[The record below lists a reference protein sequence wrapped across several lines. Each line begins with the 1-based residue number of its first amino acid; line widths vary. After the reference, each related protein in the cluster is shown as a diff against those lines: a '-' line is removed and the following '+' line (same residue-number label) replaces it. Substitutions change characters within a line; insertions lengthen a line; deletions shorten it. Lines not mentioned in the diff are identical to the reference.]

1 MRNRSCTDLPSYY
14 APSPGAWLK
23 NDRPYPLEVY
33 DITSLHFHD
42 TLELGVCSECQG
54 VCRVEDRE
62 YPFCEGDVQVIF
74 PFQNHLSRSEGGRQS
89 KWYWVNLDP
98 LDVLGTWGAPELGR
112 LEQMLRE
119 KMGLCGILDRK
130 KYPFLCE
137 LVRHVVLPGEET
149 RRLVSLYALIVELAK
164 VSSDLPKLSLSPAR
178 HFSRLLPAIEQ
189 MQSRLEEDL
198 STGVPA
204 DGRSL
209 RAELCAIPK
218 RFSCSNGLFSAA
230 IHTELQDAEGAAAFT
245 ADRPQNNGYRA
256 GRRISGC
263 FRVQSML
270 SRAFRCIA
278 AAAQAEGKRMKI
290 VYNLFRIYRKL
301 IDSGIAEKYTYAQ
314 DYSSPL
320 YSTKS

>member
-42 TLELGVCSECQG
+42 TLELGVCSEGQG

-189 MQSRLEEDL
+189 MQSRLEGDL

-204 DGRSL
+204 M
-209 RAELCAIPK
+209 AEACGL
-218 RFSCSNGLFSAA
+218 SCVQFRRDFLAA
-230 IHTELQDAEGAAAFT
+230 MGCSPQQYTLNCRMQKAQRLLLLTDRKITDIALAVGYQDA
-245 ADRPQNNGYRA
+245 
-256 GRRISGC
+256 SGFNRC
-263 FRVQSML
+263 FREHFGVSPRQL
-270 SRAFRCIA
+270 RQR
-278 AAAQAEGKRMKI
+278 GK
-290 VYNLFRIYRKL
+290 
-301 IDSGIAEKYTYAQ
+301 E
-314 DYSSPL
+314 
-320 YSTKS
+320 

>member
-42 TLELGVCSECQG
+42 TLELGVCSEGQG

-98 LDVLGTWGAPELGR
+98 LDVLGTWGAPELGL

-204 DGRSL
+204 M
-209 RAELCAIPK
+209 AEACGLSCAQF
-218 RFSCSNGLFSAA
+218 RRDFLAA
-230 IHTELQDAEGAAAFT
+230 MGCPPQQYTLNCRMQKAQRLLLLTDRKITDIALAVGYQDA
-245 ADRPQNNGYRA
+245 
-256 GRRISGC
+256 SGFNRC
-263 FRVQSML
+263 FREHFGVSPRQL
-270 SRAFRCIA
+270 RQR
-278 AAAQAEGKRMKI
+278 GK
-290 VYNLFRIYRKL
+290 
-301 IDSGIAEKYTYAQ
+301 E
-314 DYSSPL
+314 
-320 YSTKS
+320 

>member
-42 TLELGVCSECQG
+42 TLELGVCSEGQG

-98 LDVLGTWGAPELGR
+98 LDVLGTWGAPELGL

-164 VSSDLPKLSLSPAR
+164 VSSNLPKLSLSPAR

-189 MQSRLEEDL
+189 MQCRLEEDL

-204 DGRSL
+204 MAEACGLSCAQFRRDFLAAMGCSL
-209 RAELCAIPK
+209 QQYTLNCRMQKAQRLLLLTDRKITDIALAV
-218 RFSCSNGLFSAA
+218 GY
-230 IHTELQDAEGAAAFT
+230 QDA
-245 ADRPQNNGYRA
+245 
-256 GRRISGC
+256 SGFNRC
-263 FRVQSML
+263 FREHFGVSPRQL
-270 SRAFRCIA
+270 RQR
-278 AAAQAEGKRMKI
+278 GK
-290 VYNLFRIYRKL
+290 
-301 IDSGIAEKYTYAQ
+301 E
-314 DYSSPL
+314 
-320 YSTKS
+320 

>member
-42 TLELGVCSECQG
+42 TLELGVCSEGQG

-149 RRLVSLYALIVELAK
+149 RRFVSLYALIVELAK

-204 DGRSL
+204 M
-209 RAELCAIPK
+209 AEACGLSCAQF
-218 RFSCSNGLFSAA
+218 RRDFLASMGCSPQQYTLNCRMQKAQRLLLLTDRKITDIALAVGY
-230 IHTELQDAEGAAAFT
+230 QDA
-245 ADRPQNNGYRA
+245 
-256 GRRISGC
+256 SGFNRC
-263 FRVQSML
+263 FREHFGVSPRQL
-270 SRAFRCIA
+270 RQR
-278 AAAQAEGKRMKI
+278 GK
-290 VYNLFRIYRKL
+290 
-301 IDSGIAEKYTYAQ
+301 E
-314 DYSSPL
+314 
-320 YSTKS
+320 

>member
-42 TLELGVCSECQG
+42 TLELGVCSEGQG

-98 LDVLGTWGAPELGR
+98 LDVLGTWGAPELGL

-149 RRLVSLYALIVELAK
+149 RRFVSLYALIVELAK

-204 DGRSL
+204 M
-209 RAELCAIPK
+209 AEACGLSCAQF
-218 RFSCSNGLFSAA
+218 RRDFLASMGCSPQQYTLNCRMQKAQRLLLLTDRKITDIALAVGY
-230 IHTELQDAEGAAAFT
+230 QDA
-245 ADRPQNNGYRA
+245 
-256 GRRISGC
+256 SGFNRC
-263 FRVQSML
+263 FHEHFGVSPRQL
-270 SRAFRCIA
+270 RQR
-278 AAAQAEGKRMKI
+278 GK
-290 VYNLFRIYRKL
+290 
-301 IDSGIAEKYTYAQ
+301 E
-314 DYSSPL
+314 
-320 YSTKS
+320 

>member
-42 TLELGVCSECQG
+42 TLELGVCSEGQG

-137 LVRHVVLPGEET
+137 MVRHVVLPGEET

-204 DGRSL
+204 M
-209 RAELCAIPK
+209 AEACRLSCAQF
-218 RFSCSNGLFSAA
+218 RRDFLASMGCSPQQYTLNCRMQKAQRLLLLTDRKITDIALAVGY
-230 IHTELQDAEGAAAFT
+230 QDA
-245 ADRPQNNGYRA
+245 
-256 GRRISGC
+256 SGFNRC
-263 FRVQSML
+263 FREHFGVSPRQL
-270 SRAFRCIA
+270 RQR
-278 AAAQAEGKRMKI
+278 GK
-290 VYNLFRIYRKL
+290 
-301 IDSGIAEKYTYAQ
+301 E
-314 DYSSPL
+314 
-320 YSTKS
+320 

>member
-42 TLELGVCSECQG
+42 TLELGVCSEGQG

-89 KWYWVNLDP
+89 KCYWVNLDP

-204 DGRSL
+204 M
-209 RAELCAIPK
+209 AEACRLSCAQF
-218 RFSCSNGLFSAA
+218 RRDFLASMGCSPQQYTLNCRMQKAQRLLLLTDRKITDIALAVGY
-230 IHTELQDAEGAAAFT
+230 QDA
-245 ADRPQNNGYRA
+245 
-256 GRRISGC
+256 SGFNRC
-263 FRVQSML
+263 FREHFGVSPRQL
-270 SRAFRCIA
+270 RQR
-278 AAAQAEGKRMKI
+278 GK
-290 VYNLFRIYRKL
+290 
-301 IDSGIAEKYTYAQ
+301 E
-314 DYSSPL
+314 
-320 YSTKS
+320 

>member
-23 NDRPYPLEVY
+23 NDRPYPLDVY

-42 TLELGVCSECQG
+42 TLELGVCSEGQG

-98 LDVLGTWGAPELGR
+98 LDVLGTWGAPELGL

-149 RRLVSLYALIVELAK
+149 RRFVSLYALIVELAK
-164 VSSDLPKLSLSPAR
+164 VSSGLPKLSLSPER

-204 DGRSL
+204 M
-209 RAELCAIPK
+209 AEACGLSCAQF
-218 RFSCSNGLFSAA
+218 RRDFLASMGCSPQQYTLNCRMQKAQRLLLLTDRKITDIALAVGY
-230 IHTELQDAEGAAAFT
+230 QDA
-245 ADRPQNNGYRA
+245 
-256 GRRISGC
+256 SGFNRC
-263 FRVQSML
+263 FREHFGVSPRQL
-270 SRAFRCIA
+270 RQR
-278 AAAQAEGKRMKI
+278 GK
-290 VYNLFRIYRKL
+290 
-301 IDSGIAEKYTYAQ
+301 E
-314 DYSSPL
+314 
-320 YSTKS
+320 

>member
-1 MRNRSCTDLPSYY
+1 MRNRSYTDLPSYY

-42 TLELGVCSECQG
+42 TLELGVCSEGQG

-98 LDVLGTWGAPELGR
+98 LDVLGTWGAPELGL

-189 MQSRLEEDL
+189 IQSRLEEDL

-204 DGRSL
+204 M
-209 RAELCAIPK
+209 AEACGL
-218 RFSCSNGLFSAA
+218 SCTQFRRDFLAA
-230 IHTELQDAEGAAAFT
+230 MGCSPQQYTLNCRMQKAQRLLLLTDRKITDIALAVGYQDA
-245 ADRPQNNGYRA
+245 
-256 GRRISGC
+256 SGFNRC
-263 FRVQSML
+263 FREHFGVSPRQL
-270 SRAFRCIA
+270 RQR
-278 AAAQAEGKRMKI
+278 GK
-290 VYNLFRIYRKL
+290 
-301 IDSGIAEKYTYAQ
+301 E
-314 DYSSPL
+314 
-320 YSTKS
+320 

>member
-42 TLELGVCSECQG
+42 TLELGVCSEGQG

-62 YPFCEGDVQVIF
+62 YPFCERDVQVIF

-98 LDVLGTWGAPELGR
+98 LDVLGTWGAPELGL

-189 MQSRLEEDL
+189 IQSRLEEDL

-204 DGRSL
+204 M
-209 RAELCAIPK
+209 AEACGL
-218 RFSCSNGLFSAA
+218 SCVQFRRDFLAA
-230 IHTELQDAEGAAAFT
+230 MGCSPQQYTLNCRMQKAQRLLLLTDRKITDIALAVGYQDA
-245 ADRPQNNGYRA
+245 
-256 GRRISGC
+256 SGFNRC
-263 FRVQSML
+263 FREHFGVSPQQL
-270 SRAFRCIA
+270 RQR
-278 AAAQAEGKRMKI
+278 GK
-290 VYNLFRIYRKL
+290 
-301 IDSGIAEKYTYAQ
+301 E
-314 DYSSPL
+314 
-320 YSTKS
+320 

>member
-1 MRNRSCTDLPSYY
+1 M
-14 APSPGAWLK
+14 
-23 NDRPYPLEVY
+23 
-33 DITSLHFHD
+33 
-42 TLELGVCSECQG
+42 CSEGQG

-98 LDVLGTWGAPELGR
+98 LDVLGTWGAPELGL

-204 DGRSL
+204 M
-209 RAELCAIPK
+209 AEACGLSCAQF
-218 RFSCSNGLFSAA
+218 RRDFLAAMGCSPQQYTLNCRMQKAQRLLLLTDRKITDIALAVGY
-230 IHTELQDAEGAAAFT
+230 QDA
-245 ADRPQNNGYRA
+245 
-256 GRRISGC
+256 SGFNRC
-263 FRVQSML
+263 FREHFGVSPRQL
-270 SRAFRCIA
+270 RQR
-278 AAAQAEGKRMKI
+278 GK
-290 VYNLFRIYRKL
+290 
-301 IDSGIAEKYTYAQ
+301 E
-314 DYSSPL
+314 
-320 YSTKS
+320 

>member
-1 MRNRSCTDLPSYY
+1 MRNRSCMDLPSYY

-42 TLELGVCSECQG
+42 TLELGVCSEGQG

-98 LDVLGTWGAPELGR
+98 LDVLGTWGAPDLGR

-204 DGRSL
+204 M
-209 RAELCAIPK
+209 AEACGLSCAQF
-218 RFSCSNGLFSAA
+218 RRDFLASMGCSPQQYTLNCRMQKAQRLLLLTDRKITDIALAVGY
-230 IHTELQDAEGAAAFT
+230 QDA
-245 ADRPQNNGYRA
+245 
-256 GRRISGC
+256 SGFNRC
-263 FRVQSML
+263 FREHFGVSPRQL
-270 SRAFRCIA
+270 RQR
-278 AAAQAEGKRMKI
+278 GK
-290 VYNLFRIYRKL
+290 
-301 IDSGIAEKYTYAQ
+301 E
-314 DYSSPL
+314 
-320 YSTKS
+320 

>member
-42 TLELGVCSECQG
+42 TLELGVCSEGQG

-112 LEQMLRE
+112 LEQMLHE

-164 VSSDLPKLSLSPAR
+164 VSSDLPKLSLSPAW

-204 DGRSL
+204 M
-209 RAELCAIPK
+209 AEACGLSCAQF
-218 RFSCSNGLFSAA
+218 RRDFLASMGCSPQQYTLNCRMQKAQRLLLLTDRKITDIALAVGY
-230 IHTELQDAEGAAAFT
+230 QDA
-245 ADRPQNNGYRA
+245 
-256 GRRISGC
+256 SGFNRC
-263 FRVQSML
+263 FREHFGVSPRQL
-270 SRAFRCIA
+270 RQR
-278 AAAQAEGKRMKI
+278 GK
-290 VYNLFRIYRKL
+290 
-301 IDSGIAEKYTYAQ
+301 E
-314 DYSSPL
+314 
-320 YSTKS
+320 

>member
-42 TLELGVCSECQG
+42 TLELGVCSEGQG

-98 LDVLGTWGAPELGR
+98 LDVLGTWGAPELGL

-189 MQSRLEEDL
+189 IQSRLEEDL

-204 DGRSL
+204 M
-209 RAELCAIPK
+209 AEACGL
-218 RFSCSNGLFSAA
+218 SCVQFRRDFLAA
-230 IHTELQDAEGAAAFT
+230 MGCSPQQYTLNCRMQKAQRLLLLTDRKITDIALAVGYQDA
-245 ADRPQNNGYRA
+245 
-256 GRRISGC
+256 SGFNRC
-263 FRVQSML
+263 FREHFGVSPQQL
-270 SRAFRCIA
+270 RQR
-278 AAAQAEGKRMKI
+278 GK
-290 VYNLFRIYRKL
+290 
-301 IDSGIAEKYTYAQ
+301 E
-314 DYSSPL
+314 
-320 YSTKS
+320 

>member
-42 TLELGVCSECQG
+42 TLELGVCSEGQG

-112 LEQMLRE
+112 LDQMLRE

-204 DGRSL
+204 M
-209 RAELCAIPK
+209 AEACRLSCAQF
-218 RFSCSNGLFSAA
+218 RRDFLASMGCSPQQYTLNCRMQKAQRLLLLTDRKITDIALAVGY
-230 IHTELQDAEGAAAFT
+230 QDA
-245 ADRPQNNGYRA
+245 
-256 GRRISGC
+256 SGFNRC
-263 FRVQSML
+263 FREHFGVSPRQL
-270 SRAFRCIA
+270 RQR
-278 AAAQAEGKRMKI
+278 GK
-290 VYNLFRIYRKL
+290 
-301 IDSGIAEKYTYAQ
+301 E
-314 DYSSPL
+314 
-320 YSTKS
+320 

>member
-42 TLELGVCSECQG
+42 TLELGVCSEGQG

-119 KMGLCGILDRK
+119 NMGLCGILDQK
-130 KYPFLCE
+130 KYPFLC
-137 LVRHVVLPGEET
+137 
-149 RRLVSLYALIVELAK
+149 
-164 VSSDLPKLSLSPAR
+164 
-178 HFSRLLPAIEQ
+178 
-189 MQSRLEEDL
+189 
-198 STGVPA
+198 
-204 DGRSL
+204 
-209 RAELCAIPK
+209 
-218 RFSCSNGLFSAA
+218 
-230 IHTELQDAEGAAAFT
+230 
-245 ADRPQNNGYRA
+245 
-256 GRRISGC
+256 
-263 FRVQSML
+263 
-270 SRAFRCIA
+270 
-278 AAAQAEGKRMKI
+278 
-290 VYNLFRIYRKL
+290 
-301 IDSGIAEKYTYAQ
+301 
-314 DYSSPL
+314 
-320 YSTKS
+320 

>member
-42 TLELGVCSECQG
+42 TLELGVCSEGQG

-98 LDVLGTWGAPELGR
+98 LDVLGTWGAPELGL

-198 STGVPA
+198 STDVPA
-204 DGRSL
+204 M
-209 RAELCAIPK
+209 AEACGLSCAQF
-218 RFSCSNGLFSAA
+218 RRDFLAAMGCSPQQYTLNCRMQKAQRLLLLTDRKITDIALAVGY
-230 IHTELQDAEGAAAFT
+230 QDA
-245 ADRPQNNGYRA
+245 
-256 GRRISGC
+256 SGFNRC
-263 FRVQSML
+263 FREHFGVSPRQL
-270 SRAFRCIA
+270 RQR
-278 AAAQAEGKRMKI
+278 GK
-290 VYNLFRIYRKL
+290 
-301 IDSGIAEKYTYAQ
+301 E
-314 DYSSPL
+314 
-320 YSTKS
+320 

>member
-42 TLELGVCSECQG
+42 TLELGVCSEGQG

-89 KWYWVNLDP
+89 KWYWVNLDS
-98 LDVLGTWGAPELGR
+98 LDVLGTWGAPELGL

-204 DGRSL
+204 M
-209 RAELCAIPK
+209 AEACGLSCAQF
-218 RFSCSNGLFSAA
+218 RRDFLATMGCSPQQYTLNCRMQKAQRLLLLTDRKITDIALAVGY
-230 IHTELQDAEGAAAFT
+230 QDA
-245 ADRPQNNGYRA
+245 
-256 GRRISGC
+256 SGFNRC
-263 FRVQSML
+263 FREHFGVSPRQL
-270 SRAFRCIA
+270 RQR
-278 AAAQAEGKRMKI
+278 GK
-290 VYNLFRIYRKL
+290 
-301 IDSGIAEKYTYAQ
+301 E
-314 DYSSPL
+314 
-320 YSTKS
+320 

>member
-42 TLELGVCSECQG
+42 TLELGVCSEGQG

-98 LDVLGTWGAPELGR
+98 LDVLGTWGAPELGL

-189 MQSRLEEDL
+189 MQNRLEEDL

-204 DGRSL
+204 M
-209 RAELCAIPK
+209 AEACGLSCAQF
-218 RFSCSNGLFSAA
+218 RRDFLASMGCSPQQYTLNCRMQKAQRLLLLTDRKITDIALAVGY
-230 IHTELQDAEGAAAFT
+230 QDA
-245 ADRPQNNGYRA
+245 
-256 GRRISGC
+256 SGFNRC
-263 FRVQSML
+263 FREHFGVSPRQL
-270 SRAFRCIA
+270 RQR
-278 AAAQAEGKRMKI
+278 GK
-290 VYNLFRIYRKL
+290 
-301 IDSGIAEKYTYAQ
+301 E
-314 DYSSPL
+314 
-320 YSTKS
+320 

>member
-42 TLELGVCSECQG
+42 TLELGVCSEGQG

-98 LDVLGTWGAPELGR
+98 LDVLGTWGAPELGF

-204 DGRSL
+204 M
-209 RAELCAIPK
+209 AEACGLSCAQF
-218 RFSCSNGLFSAA
+218 RRDFLATMGCSPQQYTLNCRMQKAQRLLLLTDRKITDIALAVGY
-230 IHTELQDAEGAAAFT
+230 QDA
-245 ADRPQNNGYRA
+245 
-256 GRRISGC
+256 SGFNRC
-263 FRVQSML
+263 FHEHFGVSPRQL
-270 SRAFRCIA
+270 RQR
-278 AAAQAEGKRMKI
+278 GK
-290 VYNLFRIYRKL
+290 
-301 IDSGIAEKYTYAQ
+301 E
-314 DYSSPL
+314 
-320 YSTKS
+320 

>member
-42 TLELGVCSECQG
+42 TLELGVCSEGQG

-98 LDVLGTWGAPELGR
+98 LDVLGTWGAPELGL

-204 DGRSL
+204 M
-209 RAELCAIPK
+209 AEACGLSCAQF
-218 RFSCSNGLFSAA
+218 RRDFLASMGCSPQQYTLNCRMQKAQQLLLLTDRKITDIALAVGY
-230 IHTELQDAEGAAAFT
+230 QDA
-245 ADRPQNNGYRA
+245 
-256 GRRISGC
+256 SGFNRC
-263 FRVQSML
+263 FREHFGVSPRQL
-270 SRAFRCIA
+270 RQR
-278 AAAQAEGKRMKI
+278 GK
-290 VYNLFRIYRKL
+290 
-301 IDSGIAEKYTYAQ
+301 E
-314 DYSSPL
+314 
-320 YSTKS
+320 

>member
-42 TLELGVCSECQG
+42 TLELGVCSEGQG

-98 LDVLGTWGAPELGR
+98 LDVLGTWGAPELGL

-204 DGRSL
+204 M
-209 RAELCAIPK
+209 AEACRLSCAQF
-218 RFSCSNGLFSAA
+218 RRDFLASMGCSPQQYTLNCRMQKAQRLLLLTDRKITDIALAVGY
-230 IHTELQDAEGAAAFT
+230 QDA
-245 ADRPQNNGYRA
+245 
-256 GRRISGC
+256 SGFNRC
-263 FRVQSML
+263 FREHFGVSPRQL
-270 SRAFRCIA
+270 RQR
-278 AAAQAEGKRMKI
+278 GK
-290 VYNLFRIYRKL
+290 
-301 IDSGIAEKYTYAQ
+301 E
-314 DYSSPL
+314 
-320 YSTKS
+320 

>member
-42 TLELGVCSECQG
+42 TLELGVCSEGQG

-98 LDVLGTWGAPELGR
+98 LDVLGTWGAPELGL

-189 MQSRLEEDL
+189 IQSRLEEDL

-204 DGRSL
+204 M
-209 RAELCAIPK
+209 AEACGL
-218 RFSCSNGLFSAA
+218 SCVQFRRDFLAA
-230 IHTELQDAEGAAAFT
+230 MGCSPQQYTLNCRMQKAQRLLLLTDRKITDIALAVGYQDA
-245 ADRPQNNGYRA
+245 
-256 GRRISGC
+256 SGFNRC
-263 FRVQSML
+263 FREHFGVSPRQL
-270 SRAFRCIA
+270 RQR
-278 AAAQAEGKRMKI
+278 GK
-290 VYNLFRIYRKL
+290 
-301 IDSGIAEKYTYAQ
+301 E
-314 DYSSPL
+314 
-320 YSTKS
+320 

>member
-14 APSPGAWLK
+14 TPSPGAWLK

-42 TLELGVCSECQG
+42 TLELGVCSEGQG

-98 LDVLGTWGAPELGR
+98 LDVLGTWGAPELGF

-204 DGRSL
+204 M
-209 RAELCAIPK
+209 AEACGL
-218 RFSCSNGLFSAA
+218 SCVQFRRDFLAA
-230 IHTELQDAEGAAAFT
+230 MGCSPQQYTLNCRMQKAQRLLLLTDRKITDIALAVGYQDA
-245 ADRPQNNGYRA
+245 
-256 GRRISGC
+256 SGFNRC
-263 FRVQSML
+263 FREHFGVSPRQL
-270 SRAFRCIA
+270 RQR
-278 AAAQAEGKRMKI
+278 GK
-290 VYNLFRIYRKL
+290 
-301 IDSGIAEKYTYAQ
+301 E
-314 DYSSPL
+314 
-320 YSTKS
+320 

>member
-42 TLELGVCSECQG
+42 TLELGVCSEGQG

-204 DGRSL
+204 M
-209 RAELCAIPK
+209 AEACRLSCAQF
-218 RFSCSNGLFSAA
+218 RRDFLASMGCSPQQYTLNCRMQKAQRLLLLTDRKITDIALAVGY
-230 IHTELQDAEGAAAFT
+230 QDA
-245 ADRPQNNGYRA
+245 
-256 GRRISGC
+256 SGFNRC
-263 FRVQSML
+263 FREHFGVSPRQL
-270 SRAFRCIA
+270 RQR
-278 AAAQAEGKRMKI
+278 GK
-290 VYNLFRIYRKL
+290 
-301 IDSGIAEKYTYAQ
+301 E
-314 DYSSPL
+314 
-320 YSTKS
+320 

>member
-42 TLELGVCSECQG
+42 TLELGVCSEGQG

-98 LDVLGTWGAPELGR
+98 LDVLGTWGAPELGL

-137 LVRHVVLPGEET
+137 LVRHVVLPGEKT
-149 RRLVSLYALIVELAK
+149 RRFVSLYALIVELAK

-204 DGRSL
+204 M
-209 RAELCAIPK
+209 AEACGLSCAQF
-218 RFSCSNGLFSAA
+218 RRDFLASMGCSPQQYTLNCRMQKAQRLLLLTDRKITDIALAVGY
-230 IHTELQDAEGAAAFT
+230 QDA
-245 ADRPQNNGYRA
+245 
-256 GRRISGC
+256 SGFNRC
-263 FRVQSML
+263 FREHFGVSPRQL
-270 SRAFRCIA
+270 RQR
-278 AAAQAEGKRMKI
+278 GK
-290 VYNLFRIYRKL
+290 
-301 IDSGIAEKYTYAQ
+301 E
-314 DYSSPL
+314 
-320 YSTKS
+320 

>member
-42 TLELGVCSECQG
+42 TLELGVCSEGQG

-74 PFQNHLSRSEGGRQS
+74 PFQNHLSRSEGGRES

-98 LDVLGTWGAPELGR
+98 LDVLGTWGAPELGL

-204 DGRSL
+204 M
-209 RAELCAIPK
+209 AEACGLSCAQF
-218 RFSCSNGLFSAA
+218 RRDFLASMGCSPQQYTLNCRMQKAQRLLLLTDRKITDIALAVGY
-230 IHTELQDAEGAAAFT
+230 QDA
-245 ADRPQNNGYRA
+245 
-256 GRRISGC
+256 SGFNRC
-263 FRVQSML
+263 FREHFGVSPRQL
-270 SRAFRCIA
+270 RQR
-278 AAAQAEGKRMKI
+278 GK
-290 VYNLFRIYRKL
+290 
-301 IDSGIAEKYTYAQ
+301 E
-314 DYSSPL
+314 
-320 YSTKS
+320 

>member
-42 TLELGVCSECQG
+42 TLELGVCSEGQG

-204 DGRSL
+204 M
-209 RAELCAIPK
+209 AEACGLSCAQF
-218 RFSCSNGLFSAA
+218 RRDFLASMGCSPQQYTLNCRMQKAQRLLLLTDRKITDIALAVGY
-230 IHTELQDAEGAAAFT
+230 QDA
-245 ADRPQNNGYRA
+245 
-256 GRRISGC
+256 SGFNRC
-263 FRVQSML
+263 FREHFGVSPRQL
-270 SRAFRCIA
+270 RQR
-278 AAAQAEGKRMKI
+278 GK
-290 VYNLFRIYRKL
+290 
-301 IDSGIAEKYTYAQ
+301 E
-314 DYSSPL
+314 
-320 YSTKS
+320 

>member
-1 MRNRSCTDLPSYY
+1 MRNHSCTDLPSYY
-14 APSPGAWLK
+14 TPSPGAWLK

-33 DITSLHFHD
+33 DIISLHFHD
-42 TLELGVCSECQG
+42 TLELGVCSEGQG

-98 LDVLGTWGAPELGR
+98 LDVLGTWGAPELGL

-178 HFSRLLPAIEQ
+178 HFSRLLPTIEQ

-204 DGRSL
+204 M
-209 RAELCAIPK
+209 AEVCGLSCAQF
-218 RFSCSNGLFSAA
+218 RRDFLAAMGCSPQQYTLNCRMQKAQRLLLLTDRKITDIALAVGY
-230 IHTELQDAEGAAAFT
+230 QDA
-245 ADRPQNNGYRA
+245 
-256 GRRISGC
+256 SGFNRC
-263 FRVQSML
+263 FREHFGVSPRQL
-270 SRAFRCIA
+270 RQR
-278 AAAQAEGKRMKI
+278 GK
-290 VYNLFRIYRKL
+290 
-301 IDSGIAEKYTYAQ
+301 E
-314 DYSSPL
+314 
-320 YSTKS
+320 

>member
-42 TLELGVCSECQG
+42 TLELGVCSEGQG

-98 LDVLGTWGAPELGR
+98 LDVLGTWGAPELGL

-204 DGRSL
+204 M
-209 RAELCAIPK
+209 AEACGLSCAQF
-218 RFSCSNGLFSAA
+218 RRDFLASMGCSPQQYTLNCRMQKAQRLLLLTDRKITDIALAVGY
-230 IHTELQDAEGAAAFT
+230 QDA
-245 ADRPQNNGYRA
+245 
-256 GRRISGC
+256 SGFNRC
-263 FRVQSML
+263 FREHFGVSPRQL
-270 SRAFRCIA
+270 RQR
-278 AAAQAEGKRMKI
+278 GK
-290 VYNLFRIYRKL
+290 
-301 IDSGIAEKYTYAQ
+301 E
-314 DYSSPL
+314 
-320 YSTKS
+320 

>member
-42 TLELGVCSECQG
+42 TLELGVCSEGRG

-137 LVRHVVLPGEET
+137 LVRHVVLPGEEM

-189 MQSRLEEDL
+189 MQNRLEEDL

-204 DGRSL
+204 M
-209 RAELCAIPK
+209 AEACGLSCAQF
-218 RFSCSNGLFSAA
+218 RRDFLAA
-230 IHTELQDAEGAAAFT
+230 MGYSPQQYTLNCRMQKAQRLLLLTDRKITDIALAVGYQDA
-245 ADRPQNNGYRA
+245 
-256 GRRISGC
+256 SGFNRC
-263 FRVQSML
+263 FREHFGVSPRQL
-270 SRAFRCIA
+270 RQR
-278 AAAQAEGKRMKI
+278 GK
-290 VYNLFRIYRKL
+290 
-301 IDSGIAEKYTYAQ
+301 E
-314 DYSSPL
+314 
-320 YSTKS
+320 

>member
-42 TLELGVCSECQG
+42 TLELGVCSEGQG

-98 LDVLGTWGAPELGR
+98 LDVLGTWGAPELGL

-204 DGRSL
+204 M
-209 RAELCAIPK
+209 AEACGLSCAQF
-218 RFSCSNGLFSAA
+218 RRDFLASMGCSPQQYTLNCRMQKAQRLLLLTDRKITDIALAVGY
-230 IHTELQDAEGAAAFT
+230 QDA
-245 ADRPQNNGYRA
+245 
-256 GRRISGC
+256 SGFNRC
-263 FRVQSML
+263 FRGHFGVSPRQL
-270 SRAFRCIA
+270 RQR
-278 AAAQAEGKRMKI
+278 GK
-290 VYNLFRIYRKL
+290 
-301 IDSGIAEKYTYAQ
+301 E
-314 DYSSPL
+314 
-320 YSTKS
+320 

>member
-42 TLELGVCSECQG
+42 TLELGVCSEGQG

-62 YPFCEGDVQVIF
+62 YPFGEGDVQVIF

-137 LVRHVVLPGEET
+137 LVRNVVLPGEET

-204 DGRSL
+204 M
-209 RAELCAIPK
+209 AEACGLSCAQF
-218 RFSCSNGLFSAA
+218 RRDFLATMGCSPQQYTLNCRMQKAQQLLLLTDRKITDIALAVGY
-230 IHTELQDAEGAAAFT
+230 QDA
-245 ADRPQNNGYRA
+245 
-256 GRRISGC
+256 SGFNRC
-263 FRVQSML
+263 FREHFGVSPRQL
-270 SRAFRCIA
+270 RQR
-278 AAAQAEGKRMKI
+278 GK
-290 VYNLFRIYRKL
+290 
-301 IDSGIAEKYTYAQ
+301 E
-314 DYSSPL
+314 
-320 YSTKS
+320 

>member
-42 TLELGVCSECQG
+42 TLELGVCSEGQG

-98 LDVLGTWGAPELGR
+98 LDVLGTWGAPELGL

-149 RRLVSLYALIVELAK
+149 RRFVSLYALIVELAK

-204 DGRSL
+204 M
-209 RAELCAIPK
+209 AEACGLSCAQF
-218 RFSCSNGLFSAA
+218 RRDFLASMGCSPQQYTLNCRMQKAQRLLLLTDRKITDIALAVGY
-230 IHTELQDAEGAAAFT
+230 QDA
-245 ADRPQNNGYRA
+245 
-256 GRRISGC
+256 SGFNRC
-263 FRVQSML
+263 FREHFGVSPRQL
-270 SRAFRCIA
+270 RQR
-278 AAAQAEGKRMKI
+278 GK
-290 VYNLFRIYRKL
+290 
-301 IDSGIAEKYTYAQ
+301 E
-314 DYSSPL
+314 
-320 YSTKS
+320 

>member
-42 TLELGVCSECQG
+42 TLELGVCSEGQG

-98 LDVLGTWGAPELGR
+98 LDVLGTWGAPELGL

-204 DGRSL
+204 MTMIGFISI
-209 RAELCAIPK
+209 AVS
-218 RFSCSNGLFSAA
+218 FS
-230 IHTELQDAEGAAAFT
+230 D
-245 ADRPQNNGYRA
+245 
-256 GRRISGC
+256 
-263 FRVQSML
+263 
-270 SRAFRCIA
+270 
-278 AAAQAEGKRMKI
+278 
-290 VYNLFRIYRKL
+290 
-301 IDSGIAEKYTYAQ
+301 
-314 DYSSPL
+314 
-320 YSTKS
+320 

>member
-1 MRNRSCTDLPSYY
+1 MDLPSYY

-42 TLELGVCSECQG
+42 TLELGVCSEGRG

-98 LDVLGTWGAPELGR
+98 LGVLGTWGAPELGT
-112 LEQMLRE
+112 LEQMLHER
-119 KMGLCGILDRK
+119 MGLCGILDRE

-164 VSSDLPKLSLSPAR
+164 VSSDLPKLSLSPER

-204 DGRSL
+204 M
-209 RAELCAIPK
+209 AEACGL
-218 RFSCSNGLFSAA
+218 SCTQFRRDFLAA
-230 IHTELQDAEGAAAFT
+230 MGCSPQQYAQNCRMQKAQQLLLLTNRKITDIALAVGYQDA
-245 ADRPQNNGYRA
+245 
-256 GRRISGC
+256 SGFNRC
-263 FRVQSML
+263 FREHFGVSPRQL
-270 SRAFRCIA
+270 RQR
-278 AAAQAEGKRMKI
+278 GK
-290 VYNLFRIYRKL
+290 
-301 IDSGIAEKYTYAQ
+301 E
-314 DYSSPL
+314 
-320 YSTKS
+320 

>member
-42 TLELGVCSECQG
+42 TLELGVCSEGQG

-98 LDVLGTWGAPELGR
+98 LDVLGTWGAPELGL

-198 STGVPA
+198 STGVPPM
-204 DGRSL
+204 
-209 RAELCAIPK
+209 AEACGLSCAQF
-218 RFSCSNGLFSAA
+218 RRDFLASMGCSPQQYTLNCRMQKAQRLLLLTDRKITDIALAVGY
-230 IHTELQDAEGAAAFT
+230 QDA
-245 ADRPQNNGYRA
+245 
-256 GRRISGC
+256 SGFNRC
-263 FRVQSML
+263 FREHFGVSPRQL
-270 SRAFRCIA
+270 RQR
-278 AAAQAEGKRMKI
+278 GK
-290 VYNLFRIYRKL
+290 
-301 IDSGIAEKYTYAQ
+301 E
-314 DYSSPL
+314 
-320 YSTKS
+320 